1 MQSKVDIV
9 RSWLSDA
16 FSGAAVSHQHV
27 DMLHKF
33 RIETAPMRWL
43 YVSDEFMDDKPEADL
58 LEALRDSEVLG
69 RLLAKPGPAYF
80 LLTHTRL
87 VEVDAE
93 FGRGTSA

>member
-43 YVSDEFMDDKPEADL
+43 YVSDEFLSDQSEADL
-58 LEALRDSEVLG
+58 LVGLRDFEVFGKLM
-69 RLLAKPGPAYF
+69 AKPGPTHL
-80 LLTHTRL
+80 LLTHTGL
-87 VEVDAE
+87 IEVDSA
-93 FGRGTSA
+93 FGRDASA